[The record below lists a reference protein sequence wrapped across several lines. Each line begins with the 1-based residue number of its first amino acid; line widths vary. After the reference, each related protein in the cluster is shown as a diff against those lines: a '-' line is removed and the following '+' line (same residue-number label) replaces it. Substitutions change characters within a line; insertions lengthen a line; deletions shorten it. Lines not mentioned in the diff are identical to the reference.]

1 MQALHKRLSRALF
14 YYHASIRSINGSHN
28 SLFSHRTVT
37 TCSQQSRCQ
46 PPICDLLASPW
57 SAIQLRCARFSGADV
72 RPGNVIERRGKIYE
86 VIKAQHTTQGRGG
99 AIIQVE
105 LRDID
110 SGNKLNER
118 LRTDETVEK
127 VYVKE
132 KSLTYLYTDDETGN
146 VVLMDSETYGQLDV
160 PKHLFGES
168 VVYLQDDMKVIVQLY
183 DERPMSASVPHRVTC
198 TVTEAAEPIKGIGA
212 TPHYKKVLLDNGLT
226 IQVPAHI
233 LSGDKILVNT
243 TDNSYI
249 SKA

>member
-1 MQALHKRLSRALF
+1 MVASSIGRMKLNIHVSVKDRTCYVAVSALARDGFGMVVATYANR
-14 YYHASIRSINGSHN
+14 
-28 SLFSHRTVT
+28 
-37 TCSQQSRCQ
+37 QSKCQ
-46 PPICDLLASPW
+46 PQFCGLLASPW
-57 SAIQLRCARFSGADV
+57 SATQLRRARFSGGDV
-72 RPGNVIERRGKIYE
+72 RPGNVIERRGKIYQ
-86 VIKAQHTTQGRGG
+86 VVKAQHTTQGRGG

-168 VVYLQDDMKVIVQLY
+168 VVYLQDDMK
-183 DERPMSASVPHRVTC
+183 
-198 TVTEAAEPIKGIGA
+198 AEPIKGIGA

>member
-1 MQALHKRLSRALF
+1 MQALNKRLSRALL
-14 YYHASIRSINGSHN
+14 YYSASIRSVNGFDK
-28 SLFSHRTVT
+28 SLFLQRTIT
-37 TCSQQSRCQ
+37 TCSRQSICQ
-46 PPICDLLASPW
+46 PPVYELFASPW
-57 SAIQLRCARFSGADV
+57 SATQLRSARFSGADV
-72 RPGNVIERRGKIYE
+72 RPGNVIERRGKIYQ
-86 VIKAQHTTQGRGG
+86 VVKAQHTTQGRGG

-146 VVLMDSETYGQLDV
+146 VVLMDSETYSQLDV
-160 PKHLFGES
+160 PKPLFGES
-168 VVYLQDDMKVIVQLY
+168 VVYLQDDMKVTVQLY
-183 DERPMSASVPHRVTC
+183 DERPMSATVPQRVTC

-226 IQVPAHI
+226 IQAPAHI
-233 LSGDKILVNT
+233 LSGDKILVDT